1 MAGAE
6 RPSIAAATIPI
17 PHFTKGM
24 HMRKSLIV
32 AVLPLVLLAAC
43 SSSDAATEATVAVTE
58 SGPGDTEP
66 APTAAPAEE
75 STTLD
80 NTEAVVTEASTID
93 PVTTEAVTTEAVTTE
108 AVSTVADTTEVA
120 TSDPIME
127 VTDATM
133 PDPALADAAPPDGSI
148 LMVKLPV
155 ADDEAAQE
163 FYGTV
168 FGVTLAMEMG
178 DRVRIV
184 TFPGGGPGLVLIPE
198 DPENERNGSFI
209 VQVTNME
216 STLARAV
223 ANGATLEQ
231 TFQGEQ
237 GGGAQSTNII
247 DPWGN
252 QIEVLQLG

>member
-1 MAGAE
+1 M
-6 RPSIAAATIPI
+6 
-17 PHFTKGM
+17 
-24 HMRKSLIV
+24 
-32 AVLPLVLLAAC
+32 LPLVLLAAC
-43 SSSDAATEATVAVTE
+43 SSSDDATDTTVAVTE
-58 SGPGDTEP
+58 PTP
-66 APTAAPAEE
+66 TAAPTAAPTDE
-75 STTLD
+75 STIPES
-80 NTEAVVTEASTID
+80 TES
-93 PVTTEAVTTEAVTTE
+93 VTTEVITTEVSTTE
-108 AVSTVADTTEVA
+108 VSTTEVESTVAETTDVA
-120 TSDPIME
+120 TSEPVME

-155 ADDEAAQE
+155 GDDEAAQE

-178 DRVRIV
+178 DQVRIV
-184 TFPGGGPGLVLIPE
+184 MFPGGGPGLVLIPE
-198 DPENERNGSFI
+198 DPVNERNGSFI

-231 TFQGEQ
+231 SFQGDQ

>member
-1 MAGAE
+1 
-6 RPSIAAATIPI
+6 
-17 PHFTKGM
+17 M
-24 HMRKSLIV
+24 HKSLIV
-32 AVLPLVLLAAC
+32 AVLPLVMLAAC
-43 SSSDAATEATVAVTE
+43 SSSDVATDTTVAVTE
-58 SGPGDTEP
+58 PTP
-66 APTAAPAEE
+66 TTAATDE
-75 STTLD
+75 STIPD
-80 NTEAVVTEASTID
+80 STES
-93 PVTTEAVTTEAVTTE
+93 VTTEVVTTEVSTTE
-108 AVSTVADTTEVA
+108 VESTVAEATDVA
-120 TSDPIME
+120 TSEPIMD
-127 VTDATM
+127 VTDATL

-155 ADDEAAQE
+155 GDDEAAQE

-184 TFPGGGPGLVLIPE
+184 MFPGGGPGLVLIPE
-198 DPENERNGSFI
+198 DPANERNGSFI
-209 VQVTNME
+209 VQVANME

-231 TFQGEQ
+231 SFQGEQ

>member
-1 MAGAE
+1 
-6 RPSIAAATIPI
+6 
-17 PHFTKGM
+17 
-24 HMRKSLIV
+24 MRKCLIV

-43 SSSDAATEATVAVTE
+43 SSSDAATDTAVTE
-58 SGPGDTEP
+58 PT
-66 APTAAPAEE
+66 PTAAPADVSTIPDSTESVTTE
-75 STTLD
+75 VSTT
-80 NTEAVVTEASTID
+80 EVS
-93 PVTTEAVTTEAVTTE
+93 TTEAVTTEVESSDPQTT
-108 AVSTVADTTEVA
+108 DVA
-120 TSDPIME
+120 TSEPIMD
-127 VTDATM
+127 VTDATI
-133 PDPALADAAPPDGSI
+133 PDPALADAASPDGSI

-155 ADDEAAQE
+155 GDDEAAQE

-209 VQVTNME
+209 VQVANME

-231 TFQGEQ
+231 SFQGEQ

>member
-1 MAGAE
+1 
-6 RPSIAAATIPI
+6 
-17 PHFTKGM
+17 
-24 HMRKSLIV
+24 MRKSLIV

-43 SSSDAATEATVAVTE
+43 SSSDDAADTTVAVTD
-58 SGPGDTEP
+58 PT
-66 APTAAPAEE
+66 PTAAPADE
-75 STTLD
+75 STIPD
-80 NTEAVVTEASTID
+80 S
-93 PVTTEAVTTEAVTTE
+93 TEAVTTEAVTTE
-108 AVSTVADTTEVA
+108 VSTTEVSTTEVEATVPDTTDVA

-155 ADDEAAQE
+155 GDDEAAQE

-178 DRVRIV
+178 DNVRIV
-184 TFPGGGPGLVLIPE
+184 MFPGGGPGLVLIPE

-231 TFQGEQ
+231 SFQGEQ

>member
-1 MAGAE
+1 
-6 RPSIAAATIPI
+6 
-17 PHFTKGM
+17 
-24 HMRKSLIV
+24 MRKCLIV

-43 SSSDAATEATVAVTE
+43 SSSDAATDTAVTE
-58 SGPGDTEP
+58 PT
-66 APTAAPAEE
+66 PTAAPADE
-75 STTLD
+75 STIPD
-80 NTEAVVTEASTID
+80 STEAATTEVS
-93 PVTTEAVTTEAVTTE
+93 TTEAVTTEAVTTE
-108 AVSTVADTTEVA
+108 VESSDPQTTDVA
-120 TSDPIME
+120 TSEPIMD
-127 VTDATM
+127 VTDATL

-155 ADDEAAQE
+155 GDDEAAQE

-178 DRVRIV
+178 DQVRIV

-231 TFQGEQ
+231 SFQGEQ

>member
-1 MAGAE
+1 
-6 RPSIAAATIPI
+6 
-17 PHFTKGM
+17 
-24 HMRKSLIV
+24 MRKCLIV

-43 SSSDAATEATVAVTE
+43 SSSDAATDTTADVTE

-66 APTAAPAEE
+66 TSTAAPADE
-75 STTLD
+75 STIPD
-80 NTEAVVTEASTID
+80 STEAATTEVS
-93 PVTTEAVTTEAVTTE
+93 TTEAVTTEAVTTE
-108 AVSTVADTTEVA
+108 VESSEPQTTDVA
-120 TSDPIME
+120 TSEPIMD
-127 VTDATM
+127 VTDATL

-155 ADDEAAQE
+155 GDDEAAQE

-178 DRVRIV
+178 DQVRIV

-231 TFQGEQ
+231 SFQGEQ

>member
-1 MAGAE
+1 
-6 RPSIAAATIPI
+6 
-17 PHFTKGM
+17 
-24 HMRKSLIV
+24 MRKSFIV

-43 SSSDAATEATVAVTE
+43 SSSDDAADTTVAVTD
-58 SGPGDTEP
+58 PT
-66 APTAAPAEE
+66 PTAAPADE
-75 STTLD
+75 STIPD
-80 NTEAVVTEASTID
+80 S
-93 PVTTEAVTTEAVTTE
+93 TEAVTTEVSTTE
-108 AVSTVADTTEVA
+108 VSTTEVSTTEVEATVPDTTDVA

-155 ADDEAAQE
+155 GDDEAAQE

-178 DRVRIV
+178 DNVRIV
-184 TFPGGGPGLVLIPE
+184 MFPGGGPGLVLIPE

-231 TFQGEQ
+231 SFQGEQ

>member
-1 MAGAE
+1 
-6 RPSIAAATIPI
+6 
-17 PHFTKGM
+17 M
-24 HMRKSLIV
+24 HKSLIV
-32 AVLPLVLLAAC
+32 AVLPLVMLAAC
-43 SSSDAATEATVAVTE
+43 SSSDAATDTTVAVTE

-66 APTAAPAEE
+66 TPTAAPA
-75 STTLD
+75 D
-80 NTEAVVTEASTID
+80 EATIPD
-93 PVTTEAVTTEAVTTE
+93 STEAVTTEAVTTE
-108 AVSTVADTTEVA
+108 VETTIPETSEVA

-155 ADDEAAQE
+155 GDDEAAQE

-178 DRVRIV
+178 DNVRIV
-184 TFPGGGPGLVLIPE
+184 MFPGGGPGLVLIPE

-231 TFQGEQ
+231 SFQGEQ

>member
-1 MAGAE
+1 
-6 RPSIAAATIPI
+6 
-17 PHFTKGM
+17 
-24 HMRKSLIV
+24 MRRSLIV

-43 SSSDAATEATVAVTE
+43 SSSDDATDTTVAVTE
-58 SGPGDTEP
+58 PT
-66 APTAAPAEE
+66 PTAAPA
-75 STTLD
+75 D
-80 NTEAVVTEASTID
+80 GSTIPD
-93 PVTTEAVTTEAVTTE
+93 STEAVTTEVSTTEPVTTDVE
-108 AVSTVADTTEVA
+108 TTDVDTTEVA
-120 TSDPIME
+120 TSDPVTTDVATSDPIMD

-155 ADDEAAQE
+155 GDDEAAQE

-178 DRVRIV
+178 ERVRIV
-184 TFPGGGPGLVLIPE
+184 MFPGGGPGLVLIPE

-209 VQVTNME
+209 VQVSNMQ

-231 TFQGEQ
+231 SFEGEQ

>member
-1 MAGAE
+1 
-6 RPSIAAATIPI
+6 
-17 PHFTKGM
+17 
-24 HMRKSLIV
+24 MRKCLIV

-43 SSSDAATEATVAVTE
+43 SSSDAATDTTADVTE

-66 APTAAPAEE
+66 TSTAAPADE
-75 STTLD
+75 STIPD
-80 NTEAVVTEASTID
+80 S
-93 PVTTEAVTTEAVTTE
+93 TEAVTTE
-108 AVSTVADTTEVA
+108 VSTTEVSTTEVESSEPQTTDVA
-120 TSDPIME
+120 TSEPIMD
-127 VTDATM
+127 VTDATL

-155 ADDEAAQE
+155 GDDEAAQE

-178 DRVRIV
+178 DQVRIV

-231 TFQGEQ
+231 SFQGEQ

>member
-1 MAGAE
+1 
-6 RPSIAAATIPI
+6 
-17 PHFTKGM
+17 
-24 HMRKSLIV
+24 MRKCLIV

-43 SSSDAATEATVAVTE
+43 SSSDAATDTAVTE
-58 SGPGDTEP
+58 PT
-66 APTAAPAEE
+66 PTAAQADVSTIPDSTE
-75 STTLD
+75 SVT
-80 NTEAVVTEASTID
+80 TEASTTE
-93 PVTTEAVTTEAVTTE
+93 VSTTEAVTTEVESKDPQTT
-108 AVSTVADTTEVA
+108 DVA
-120 TSDPIME
+120 TSEPIMD
-127 VTDATM
+127 VTDATL

-155 ADDEAAQE
+155 GDDEAAQE

-178 DRVRIV
+178 DQVRIV
-184 TFPGGGPGLVLIPE
+184 TFPGCGPGLVLIPE

-231 TFQGEQ
+231 SFQGEQ

>member
-1 MAGAE
+1 
-6 RPSIAAATIPI
+6 
-17 PHFTKGM
+17 
-24 HMRKSLIV
+24 MRKCLIV

-43 SSSDAATEATVAVTE
+43 SSSDAATDAAVTE
-58 SGPGDTEP
+58 PT
-66 APTAAPAEE
+66 PTAAPADVSTIPDSTESVTTE
-75 STTLD
+75 VSTTEVST
-80 NTEAVVTEASTID
+80 TEVS
-93 PVTTEAVTTEAVTTE
+93 TTEAVTTEAVTTE
-108 AVSTVADTTEVA
+108 VESSEPQTTDVA
-120 TSDPIME
+120 TSEPIMD
-127 VTDATM
+127 VTDATL

-155 ADDEAAQE
+155 GDDEAAQE

-231 TFQGEQ
+231 SFQGEQ

>member
-1 MAGAE
+1 
-6 RPSIAAATIPI
+6 
-17 PHFTKGM
+17 
-24 HMRKSLIV
+24 MRKCLIV

-43 SSSDAATEATVAVTE
+43 SSSDAATDTTAAVTE
-58 SGPGDTEP
+58 SGRGDTEP
-66 APTAAPAEE
+66 TSTAAPADE
-75 STTLD
+75 STIPD
-80 NTEAVVTEASTID
+80 STEAATTEVS
-93 PVTTEAVTTEAVTTE
+93 TTEAVTTEAVTTE
-108 AVSTVADTTEVA
+108 VESSEPQTTDVA
-120 TSDPIME
+120 TSEPIMD
-127 VTDATM
+127 VTDATL

-155 ADDEAAQE
+155 GDDEAAQE

-178 DRVRIV
+178 DQVRIV

-231 TFQGEQ
+231 SFQGEQ

>member
-1 MAGAE
+1 
-6 RPSIAAATIPI
+6 
-17 PHFTKGM
+17 
-24 HMRKSLIV
+24 MRKCLIV

-43 SSSDAATEATVAVTE
+43 SSSDAATDTTAAVTE

-66 APTAAPAEE
+66 TSTAAPADE
-75 STTLD
+75 STIPD
-80 NTEAVVTEASTID
+80 STEAATTEVSTTE
-93 PVTTEAVTTEAVTTE
+93 VSTTEAVTTEAVTTE
-108 AVSTVADTTEVA
+108 VESSEPQTTDVA
-120 TSDPIME
+120 TSEPIMD
-127 VTDATM
+127 VTDATL

-155 ADDEAAQE
+155 GDDEAAQE

-231 TFQGEQ
+231 SFQGEQ

>member
-1 MAGAE
+1 M
-6 RPSIAAATIPI
+6 I
-17 PHFTKGM
+17 
-24 HMRKSLIV
+24 
-32 AVLPLVLLAAC
+32 
-43 SSSDAATEATVAVTE
+43 
-58 SGPGDTEP
+58 
-66 APTAAPAEE
+66 
-75 STTLD
+75 
-80 NTEAVVTEASTID
+80 
-93 PVTTEAVTTEAVTTE
+93 TTEVGV
-108 AVSTVADTTEVA
+108 TTEVA
-120 TSDPIME
+120 TCDPVTTDVATSDPVMD

-155 ADDEAAQE
+155 GDDEAAQE

-184 TFPGGGPGLVLIPE
+184 MFPGGGPGLVLIPE
-198 DPENERNGSFI
+198 DPENDRNGSFI
-209 VQVTNME
+209 VQVSNMQ

-231 TFQGEQ
+231 SFEGEQ

>member
-1 MAGAE
+1 
-6 RPSIAAATIPI
+6 
-17 PHFTKGM
+17 
-24 HMRKSLIV
+24 MRKCLIV

-43 SSSDAATEATVAVTE
+43 SSSDAATDTAVTE
-58 SGPGDTEP
+58 PT
-66 APTAAPAEE
+66 PTAAQADVSTIPDSTE
-75 STTLD
+75 SVT
-80 NTEAVVTEASTID
+80 TEASTTE
-93 PVTTEAVTTEAVTTE
+93 VSTTEAVTTEVESKDPQTT
-108 AVSTVADTTEVA
+108 DVA
-120 TSDPIME
+120 TSEPIMD
-127 VTDATM
+127 VTDATL

-155 ADDEAAQE
+155 GDDEAAQE

-231 TFQGEQ
+231 SFQGEQ

>member
-1 MAGAE
+1 
-6 RPSIAAATIPI
+6 
-17 PHFTKGM
+17 
-24 HMRKSLIV
+24 MRKCLIV

-43 SSSDAATEATVAVTE
+43 SSSDAATDTTVAVTE

-66 APTAAPAEE
+66 TATAAPADE
-75 STTLD
+75 STIPD
-80 NTEAVVTEASTID
+80 STEAATTEVS
-93 PVTTEAVTTEAVTTE
+93 TTEAVTTEAVTTE
-108 AVSTVADTTEVA
+108 VESSEPQTTDVA
-120 TSDPIME
+120 TSEPIMD
-127 VTDATM
+127 VTDATL

-155 ADDEAAQE
+155 GDDEAAQE

-231 TFQGEQ
+231 SFQGEQ

>member
-1 MAGAE
+1 
-6 RPSIAAATIPI
+6 
-17 PHFTKGM
+17 M
-24 HMRKSLIV
+24 HKSLIV
-32 AVLPLVLLAAC
+32 AVLPLVMLAAC
-43 SSSDAATEATVAVTE
+43 SSSDAATDTTVAVTE

-66 APTAAPAEE
+66 TPADE
-75 STTLD
+75 STVPD
-80 NTEAVVTEASTID
+80 
-93 PVTTEAVTTEAVTTE
+93 TTEAVTTSAETTVPE
-108 AVSTVADTTEVA
+108 TSEVA
-120 TSDPIME
+120 TSDPIMD

-155 ADDEAAQE
+155 GDDEAAQE
-163 FYGTV
+163 FYSTV

-184 TFPGGGPGLVLIPE
+184 SFPGGGPGLVLIPE
-198 DPENERNGSFI
+198 DPANERNGSFI

-231 TFQGEQ
+231 SFQGEQ

>member
-1 MAGAE
+1 
-6 RPSIAAATIPI
+6 
-17 PHFTKGM
+17 M
-24 HMRKSLIV
+24 HKSLIV
-32 AVLPLVLLAAC
+32 AVLPLVMLAAC
-43 SSSDAATEATVAVTE
+43 SSSDAATDTTVAVTE

-66 APTAAPAEE
+66 TPTAAPTDE
-75 STTLD
+75 STIPD
-80 NTEAVVTEASTID
+80 STA
-93 PVTTEAVTTEAVTTE
+93 AVTTEAVTTE
-108 AVSTVADTTEVA
+108 VETTIPETSEVA

-155 ADDEAAQE
+155 GDDEAAQE

-168 FGVTLAMEMG
+168 FGATLAMEMG

-184 TFPGGGPGLVLIPE
+184 MFPGGGPGLVLIPE

-209 VQVTNME
+209 VQVANME

-231 TFQGEQ
+231 SFQGEQ

>member
-1 MAGAE
+1 
-6 RPSIAAATIPI
+6 
-17 PHFTKGM
+17 
-24 HMRKSLIV
+24 MRKSLIV
-32 AVLPLVLLAAC
+32 AVLPLVLLTAC
-43 SSSDAATEATVAVTE
+43 SSSDDATDTAVTE
-58 SGPGDTEP
+58 PT
-66 APTAAPAEE
+66 PTAAPADE
-75 STTLD
+75 STIPD
-80 NTEAVVTEASTID
+80 STE
-93 PVTTEAVTTEAVTTE
+93 PVTTEVTTTEVSTTE
-108 AVSTVADTTEVA
+108 VSTTEVESTVAEAADVA
-120 TSDPIME
+120 TSDPSMD

-155 ADDEAAQE
+155 GDDEAAQE

-184 TFPGGGPGLVLIPE
+184 MFPGGGPGLVLIPE

-231 TFQGEQ
+231 SFQGEQ

>member
-1 MAGAE
+1 M
-6 RPSIAAATIPI
+6 
-17 PHFTKGM
+17 
-24 HMRKSLIV
+24 
-32 AVLPLVLLAAC
+32 
-43 SSSDAATEATVAVTE
+43 
-58 SGPGDTEP
+58 
-66 APTAAPAEE
+66 
-75 STTLD
+75 STT
-80 NTEAVVTEASTID
+80 EVE
-93 PVTTEAVTTEAVTTE
+93 
-108 AVSTVADTTEVA
+108 STVAETSDVA
-120 TSDPIME
+120 TSEPVMD

-155 ADDEAAQE
+155 GDDAAAQE

-178 DRVRIV
+178 DQVRIV
-184 TFPGGGPGLVLIPE
+184 MFPGGGPGLVLIPE

-231 TFQGEQ
+231 SFQGDQ

>member
-1 MAGAE
+1 
-6 RPSIAAATIPI
+6 
-17 PHFTKGM
+17 
-24 HMRKSLIV
+24 MRKCLIV

-43 SSSDAATEATVAVTE
+43 SSSDAATDTAVTE
-58 SGPGDTEP
+58 PT
-66 APTAAPAEE
+66 PTAAQADVSTIPDSTESVTTE
-75 STTLD
+75 VSTT
-80 NTEAVVTEASTID
+80 EVS
-93 PVTTEAVTTEAVTTE
+93 TTEAVTTEVESSEPQTT
-108 AVSTVADTTEVA
+108 DVA
-120 TSDPIME
+120 TSEPIMD
-127 VTDATM
+127 VTDATL

-155 ADDEAAQE
+155 GDDEAAQE

-184 TFPGGGPGLVLIPE
+184 TFPGGGAGLVLIPE

-231 TFQGEQ
+231 SFQGEQ

-252 QIEVLQLG
+252 QIEVLQIG

>member
-1 MAGAE
+1 
-6 RPSIAAATIPI
+6 
-17 PHFTKGM
+17 
-24 HMRKSLIV
+24 MRKSLIV
-32 AVLPLVLLAAC
+32 VVLPLVLLAAC
-43 SSSDAATEATVAVTE
+43 SSSDDATDTTVAVTE
-58 SGPGDTEP
+58 PTP
-66 APTAAPAEE
+66 TAAPTAAPTDE
-75 STTLD
+75 STIPES
-80 NTEAVVTEASTID
+80 TES
-93 PVTTEAVTTEAVTTE
+93 VTTEVITTEVSTTE
-108 AVSTVADTTEVA
+108 VSTTEVESTVAETTDVA

-155 ADDEAAQE
+155 GDDEAAQE

-184 TFPGGGPGLVLIPE
+184 MFPGGGPGLVLIPE

-231 TFQGEQ
+231 SFQGEQ

>member
-1 MAGAE
+1 
-6 RPSIAAATIPI
+6 
-17 PHFTKGM
+17 
-24 HMRKSLIV
+24 MRKSLIV

-43 SSSDAATEATVAVTE
+43 SSSDDAADTTVAVTD
-58 SGPGDTEP
+58 PT
-66 APTAAPAEE
+66 PTAAPADE
-75 STTLD
+75 STIPD
-80 NTEAVVTEASTID
+80 S
-93 PVTTEAVTTEAVTTE
+93 TEAVTTEAVTTE
-108 AVSTVADTTEVA
+108 VSTTEVSTTEVSTTEVEATVPDTTDVA

-155 ADDEAAQE
+155 GDDEAAQE

-178 DRVRIV
+178 DNVRIV
-184 TFPGGGPGLVLIPE
+184 MFPGGGPGLVLIPE

-231 TFQGEQ
+231 SFQGEQ

>member
-1 MAGAE
+1 
-6 RPSIAAATIPI
+6 
-17 PHFTKGM
+17 
-24 HMRKSLIV
+24 MRKCLIV

-43 SSSDAATEATVAVTE
+43 SSSDAESDTTVAVTE

-66 APTAAPAEE
+66 TATAAPADE
-75 STTLD
+75 STIPD
-80 NTEAVVTEASTID
+80 STESVTTEVSTTE
-93 PVTTEAVTTEAVTTE
+93 VSTTEAVTTEVESSEPQTT
-108 AVSTVADTTEVA
+108 DVA
-120 TSDPIME
+120 TSEPIMD
-127 VTDATM
+127 VTDATL

-155 ADDEAAQE
+155 GDDEAAQE

-178 DRVRIV
+178 DQVRIV

-231 TFQGEQ
+231 SFQGEQ

>member
-1 MAGAE
+1 
-6 RPSIAAATIPI
+6 
-17 PHFTKGM
+17 
-24 HMRKSLIV
+24 MRKSLIV
-32 AVLPLVLLAAC
+32 VVLPLVLLAAC
-43 SSSDAATEATVAVTE
+43 SSSDDATDTTVAVTE
-58 SGPGDTEP
+58 PTP
-66 APTAAPAEE
+66 TAAPTAAPTDE
-75 STTLD
+75 STIPES
-80 NTEAVVTEASTID
+80 TES
-93 PVTTEAVTTEAVTTE
+93 VTTEVITTEVITTE
-108 AVSTVADTTEVA
+108 VITTEVESTVAETTDVA
-120 TSDPIME
+120 TSEPVME

-155 ADDEAAQE
+155 GDDEAAQE

-178 DRVRIV
+178 DQVRIV
-184 TFPGGGPGLVLIPE
+184 MFPGGGPGLVLIPE
-198 DPENERNGSFI
+198 DPVNERNGSFI

-231 TFQGEQ
+231 SFQGDQ

>member
-1 MAGAE
+1 
-6 RPSIAAATIPI
+6 
-17 PHFTKGM
+17 
-24 HMRKSLIV
+24 MRKSLIV

-43 SSSDAATEATVAVTE
+43 SSSDDAADTTVAVTD
-58 SGPGDTEP
+58 PT
-66 APTAAPAEE
+66 PTAAPADE
-75 STTLD
+75 STIPD
-80 NTEAVVTEASTID
+80 S
-93 PVTTEAVTTEAVTTE
+93 TEAVTTEAVTTE
-108 AVSTVADTTEVA
+108 VSTTEVSTTEVEATIPDTTDVA

-155 ADDEAAQE
+155 GDDEAAQE

-178 DRVRIV
+178 DNVRIV
-184 TFPGGGPGLVLIPE
+184 MFPGGGPGLVLIPE

-231 TFQGEQ
+231 SFQGEQ

>member
-1 MAGAE
+1 
-6 RPSIAAATIPI
+6 
-17 PHFTKGM
+17 
-24 HMRKSLIV
+24 MRKSLIV
-32 AVLPLVLLAAC
+32 AVLPLVLLTAC
-43 SSSDAATEATVAVTE
+43 SSSDDATDTAVTE
-58 SGPGDTEP
+58 PT
-66 APTAAPAEE
+66 PTAAPADE
-75 STTLD
+75 STIPD
-80 NTEAVVTEASTID
+80 STE
-93 PVTTEAVTTEAVTTE
+93 PVTTEVTTTEVSTTE
-108 AVSTVADTTEVA
+108 VSTTEVEATVPDTTDVA

-155 ADDEAAQE
+155 GDDEAAQE

-184 TFPGGGPGLVLIPE
+184 MFPGGGPGLVLIPE

-231 TFQGEQ
+231 SFQGEQ